1 MEGERKLSSRSQKF
15 TKASRLKN
23 KKDFRFARF
32 KRIKTRYF
40 VFVVSS
46 EGRGRLGVSLSKKVL
61 KTAVARNRVRRLLR
75 EAFRRNPGIFENRDI
90 NVLALDALSKYWKR
104 LSYSEVEE
112 EIFQVHNQLH
122 GDIQNG

>member
-1 MEGERKLSSRSQKF
+1 M
-15 TKASRLKN
+15 
-23 KKDFRFARF
+23 
-32 KRIKTRYF
+32 
-40 VFVVSS
+40 VSS